1 MVSGEPVTQGIYC
14 DRDADQDVVGG
25 EILDLAL
32 GQAKLR
38 GRIVKCGSISAYN
51 GDENEAVESLKVRSP
66 VKHED
71 LSPADTDRVPRTS
84 AK

>member
-1 MVSGEPVTQGIYC
+1 MRAKQAGQTEDS
-14 DRDADQDVVGG
+14 DRANRSAVGG

-51 GDENEAVESLKVRSP
+51 GSETAALESFNVSDP
-66 VKHED
+66 
-71 LSPADTDRVPRTS
+71 
-84 AK
+84 

>member
-1 MVSGEPVTQGIYC
+1 MSANQATQQFLSEE
-14 DRDADQDVVGG
+14 ADPSTAGG

-51 GDENEAVESLKVRSP
+51 GGESGALESFNVRS
-66 VKHED
+66 
-71 LSPADTDRVPRTS
+71 VPEQ
-84 AK
+84 

>member
-1 MVSGEPVTQGIYC
+1 MCTGTMVSCNAATRAISS
-14 DRDADQDVVGG
+14 DRTDQDVVGG

-51 GDENEAVESLKVRSP
+51 GAENEAVESLKVRSHL
-66 VKHED
+66 KDQD
-71 LSPADTDRVPRTS
+71 LACNY
-84 AK
+84 

>member
-1 MVSGEPVTQGIYC
+1 MVSGELASPETYG
-14 DRDADQDVVGG
+14 DRDADQVVVGG

-51 GDENEAVESLKVRSP
+51 GGENEAKESLKVRGP
-66 VKHED
+66 V
-71 LSPADTDRVPRTS
+71 
-84 AK
+84 